1 MGHHLRSLVKFV
13 QRGGK
18 LETHSDIPE
27 DVRTQLYAKE
37 QQHLDRKRKRRDL
50 DPSPAG
56 HTPMIINNYIPVN
69 SGQALSGG
77 SKRSTLDV
85 TNGSARRLC
94 LSIPGLRDDAVEAYC
109 EWHCSKVR
117 RQDQKQHYRLACD
130 LILERGF
137 DLDLIHEE
145 NDAQF
150 YIERGVLEDVARRFV
165 RDVKDFLDQY
175 DAL

>member
-27 DVRTQLYAKE
+27 DIRTQLYAEE
-37 QQHLDRKRKRRDL
+37 QQHLDRKRKRRHSDS
-50 DPSPAG
+50 SPAG
-56 HTPMIINNYIPVN
+56 HTPMIINNYIPV
-69 SGQALSGG
+69 SPSPALSGG

-85 TNGSARRLC
+85 ANGSARRPC
-94 LSIPGLRDDAVEAYC
+94 LSILGLRDDAVAAYC

-117 RQDQKQHYRLACD
+117 SQDQKQHYGLARD
-130 LILERGF
+130 LTLERGF
-137 DLDLIHEE
+137 DLDLIHED

-150 YIERGVLEDVARRFV
+150 YIERGVLEGVARQFV

>member
-18 LETHSDIPE
+18 LETHGDIPE
-27 DVRTQLYAKE
+27 DIRTQLYAEE
-37 QQHLDRKRKRRDL
+37 QQQLDRKRKRRNSDS
-50 DPSPAG
+50 SPAG
-56 HTPMIINNYIPVN
+56 PTPMIINNYIPVS
-69 SGQALSGG
+69 SGQAMSGG
-77 SKRSTLDV
+77 S
-85 TNGSARRLC
+85 NGPSRPPC
-94 LSIPGLRDDAVEAYC
+94 PSVPGLRDDAVEAYC

-117 RQDQKQHYRLACD
+117 RQDQKQHYELARD
-130 LILERGF
+130 LTLERGF
-137 DLDLIHEE
+137 DLDLIYED

-150 YIERGVLEDVARRFV
+150 YIERGVLEGIARRFV